1 MIISIDAAVV
11 FDKIQYL
18 LLVKAMVH
26 VIRLVSDLYET
37 MDVH

>member
-26 VIRLVSDLYET
+26 VIRLVSDLYEI
-37 MDVH
+37 MEVH

>member
-1 MIISIDAAVV
+1 MVISIDAAVV

-26 VIRLVSDLYET
+26 VIRLVSDLYEI
-37 MDVH
+37 MEVH

>member
-18 LLVKAMVH
+18 LLVKAMLH
-26 VIRLVSDLYET
+26 VIRLVSDLYEI
-37 MDVH
+37 MEVH